1 MRVGDSANVSE
12 GFVEDEMSW
21 KIRGRPEFPLNHVA
35 REIGHNQI
43 FRTHLVIGDT
53 TRPSCFS
60 ETLTLRKRRVCLLPT
75 RLNKSLNR
83 LVCSFTYCPN
93 GLQTPTST
101 TSRAPFWRVWRRGS
115 GKIGR

>member
-53 TRPSCFS
+53 TR
-60 ETLTLRKRRVCLLPT
+60 
-75 RLNKSLNR
+75 LNR
-83 LVCSFTYCPN
+83 DQIFRPINPAHIPKCMQNQP
-93 GLQTPTST
+93 ST
-101 TSRAPFWRVWRRGS
+101 NQFEVRVQYGVAQFL
-115 GKIGR
+115 